1 MHQPFTSLPPSIH
14 DRSSLP
20 CFHSSTEERSLRI
33 LLWLAVW
40 CMGGVADALLSSP
53 DDFPHLPEDDAGL
66 NETPSLVASQVFS
79 STSEPFIVNITH
91 FPPHCEESKKRNL
104 QGFWTVTEDD
114 DDNPTAPTSPVF
126 ALFTVLP
133 GGGSDFRVSAK
144 IVVYGLCLSLLEEAP
159 VYHHINAD
167 TGSLPEISMLT
178 HNHDTQTESARTLAQ
193 WVPGPQMRARIAA
206 ILPIV
211 SERLRL
217 VPKKKLKGLK
227 AWSCAVEKDAATGKT
242 YPAPTWIEC

>member
-1 MHQPFTSLPPSIH
+1 MHQPFTSLPPSIP

-40 CMGGVADALLSSP
+40 CMG
-53 DDFPHLPEDDAGL
+53 DDG

-79 STSEPFIVNITH
+79 STSEPFVVNITH

-104 QGFWTVTEDD
+104 QGFWTVTVD
-114 DDNPTAPTSPVF
+114 DDNPTSPVF

-167 TGSLPEISMLT
+167 TGALPEISMLT
-178 HNHDTQTESARTLAQ
+178 HNHDTQTERARTLAQ
-193 WVPGPQMRARIAA
+193 WVPGPQMRERIAA